1 MKKSTGQTKCLPHFY
16 WTKSIFEFN

>member
-1 MKKSTGQTKCLPHFY
+1 MKKLTGQTKCLPHLY